1 MIFKDKAKSRE
12 FDGGLLTECVGGGP
26 KGGGGRRVNLLLDQD
41 GRRRLVHRQLAV
53 HCSRE
58 ANTTVQVQL
67 VNEIQGRQSRSKGRQ
82 GEVKQSNSESL
93 NSLLTAEEHGV
104 GLGDDDEG
112 QRDEEES
119 DDDD

>member
-1 MIFKDKAKSRE
+1 
-12 FDGGLLTECVGGGP
+12 LLTECVGGCP

-58 ANTTVQVQL
+58 ANTTVQVKL
-67 VNEIQGRQSRSKGRQ
+67 VNNEIEGRQSRSKGRQ

-93 NSLLTAEEHGV
+93 NSSLTTEEDGV

-112 QRDEEES
+112 QGDEEES

>member
-1 MIFKDKAKSRE
+1 MVA
-12 FDGGLLTECVGGGP
+12 GGELTFCWIRMDVGDWSTGSLP
-26 KGGGGRRVNLLLDQD
+26 F
-41 GRRRLVHRQLAV
+41 
-53 HCSRE
+53 
-58 ANTTVQVQL
+58 TVQEKRIQVQL

-82 GEVKQSNSESL
+82 GEVKQSNSKSL
-93 NSLLTAEEHGV
+93 NSLLTAEEDGV